1 MSTNY
6 LANIPKLKGRENY
19 DDWCFAAENVL
30 VLEGMADAIKA
41 PLAETATSVQK
52 AEDMK
57 AKAKLVLTI
66 DASLYVHIKQCTT
79 TYDLWRT
86 LKNMFDDSGYS
97 RRISLLRNLI
107 SIRLDDCDSM
117 TSYVSQLMETAQKLK
132 GTGFEINDQWIGSLM
147 LAGLPEKF
155 EPMIMAIEHSG
166 ININAD
172 AIKTKLLDM
181 SIDVK
186 TEGAFIAKKHNHK
199 FGGGFKNH
207 ASHSQYGGGGSGMNG
222 SRTNPSTVNVSDGGN
237 NSASARN
244 KMIRC
249 YKCKQ
254 IGHFKN
260 RCPHTEKVKTNAF
273 SVFLTKGFSQTDWH
287 LDSGASTHLVSNKN
301 LLTNIC
307 FQPKIKEII
316 VANKTIVPVECS
328 GDLEITTCV
337 GSQSHN
343 IIVNNVLYVPN
354 LTTNLLSVSRI
365 IANGNRVEFHKKGCS
380 IYNSQNECIGI
391 ATLENGVYK
400 LHVKTEMTFAE
411 SVNVSSSTWHRRLA
425 HINATDMQKLKNG
438 AVEGVSFSDK
448 CDISKNSCT
457 VCCEGKQTRLP
468 FPHSATKS
476 SGVLDLVHADLCGPM
491 ENLSLGKA
499 RYFLLFV
506 DDFSR
511 MCTVY
516 FLREKNETLKYFKQ
530 YKQFVENQQSKR
542 IKILRSDNGGEFC
555 SKEMENYLRQC
566 GIVHQKTN
574 SYTPEQNGL
583 CERYNRSIVEKARC
597 LLFDAQFQ
605 KNLWAE
611 AVHTAVYILNRAPAA
626 GIDNNTTPYEIWTGR
641 KPNLN
646 HLRVFGSP
654 VMVHVPKERR
664 KKWDKKAKKM
674 FLVGYSENIKG
685 YRLYDPVAR
694 DVITA
699 RDVVVMEN
707 IDDSSATTITIDES
721 RPPVEAEEE
730 HVSVSEEWD
739 TSNSQ
744 MDRTFIPNDSSNDT
758 DDSYS
763 DTLSPEDLDL
773 LPTQCDTNLPEKRV
787 RRKPDYYNVASM
799 CVEIAGEELTTSDV
813 LNSSEKEQWQCAIR
827 EELKSFSDNDTWELV
842 DRPKDKTVV
851 KAKWVFKKKL
861 NSDGEVRY
869 RARLVAKGFT
879 QKKGIDFDET
889 FSPVLRYSTFRLLL
903 ALSVQLDLKMN
914 HLDVPTAFLNG
925 FLKETVYMEVP
936 ECSEFSDCNNK
947 VLRLKRAIYGLKQS
961 ARAWYI
967 RVEDCLLKL
976 GYKKSDYEPC
986 LFIKCDKNTKVY
998 IALFVDDFFVFY
1010 NCQNT
1015 YKELINKLIEKF
1027 KIKDLGQMKQCL
1039 GMNINV
1045 QKDCITV
1052 DQKQYIETILKR
1064 FNMSECAP
1072 CDTPMEVNLKLEKD
1086 VNNNPDKKYPY
1097 QQLVGSL
1104 MYLSVLT
1111 RPDITF
1117 SVSFLS
1123 QYNNCFNESHW
1134 KHLKRLLK
1142 YLKRTKEYGLVY
1154 RKTKVNM
1161 HGFVDADWASCSLD
1175 RRSYTGFCFLMSNS
1189 VVSYESK
1196 KQKTVA
1202 LSSTEAEYM
1211 ALSDCCKEGI
1221 YLVNLLSE
1229 LVQYGNMPLCL
1240 YSDNQSSIKLACNSL
1255 FHNKR
1260 TKHIDIRHHYVRECV
1275 LENKVK
1281 IEYVSTNDMPADIL
1295 TKSLC
1300 KDKHYKFLSLMGI
1313 SKV

>member
-1 MSTNY
+1 MSSNY
-6 LANIPKLKGRENY
+6 LANVPKLKGRDNY

-41 PLAETATSVQK
+41 PLAEMATSVQK

-66 DASLYVHIKQCTT
+66 DASLYVHIKKCAT
-79 TYDLWRT
+79 TYELWRT

-107 SIRLDDCDSM
+107 SIRLEDCDSM
-117 TSYVSQLMETAQKLK
+117 TSYVSQLMETAQKLQ
-132 GTGFEINDQWIGSLM
+132 GTGFEINDQWVASLM

-166 ININAD
+166 INMSAD

-181 SIDVK
+181 SIELK
-186 TEGAFIAKKHNHK
+186 SEGAFIAKKHYQSHK
-199 FGGGFKNH
+199 
-207 ASHSQYGGGGSGMNG
+207 YGGSGRRMNG
-222 SRTNPSTVNVSDGGN
+222 NRTNPSTVNVNDGGN
-237 NSASARN
+237 SVST
-244 KMIRC
+244 KTKIIRC

-254 IGHFKN
+254 TGHFKSQ
-260 RCPHTEKVKTNAF
+260 CPQTEKKKTNAF

-316 VANKTIVPVECS
+316 VANRTIVPVECS
-328 GDLEITTCV
+328 GDLQITTCV
-337 GSQSHN
+337 GSKSHN
-343 IIVNNVLYVPN
+343 INVNNVLFVPN

-365 IANGNRVEFHKKGCS
+365 IANGNRVEFDEHGCS

-391 ATLENGVYK
+391 AKLENGVYR
-400 LHVKTEMTFAE
+400 LNVKTEQMFAA
-411 SVNVSSSTWHRRLA
+411 SVTVSSIVWHRRLA
-425 HINATDMQKLKNG
+425 HINSTDIQKLKNG
-438 AVEGVSFSDK
+438 LVEGVKFSDK

-457 VCCEGKQTRLP
+457 VCCEGKQTRFP
-468 FPHSATKS
+468 FPHSVNKS
-476 SGVLDLVHADLCGPM
+476 SEVLELIHTDLCGPM

-516 FLREKNETLKYFKQ
+516 FLREKNETFKYLRQ
-530 YKQFVENQQSKR
+530 YKDLVETQQSKR

-555 SKEMENYLRQC
+555 STEMENYLRKC

-597 LLFDAQFQ
+597 LLFDSQLQ
-605 KNLWAE
+605 KCLWAE
-611 AVHTAVYILNRAPAA
+611 AVNTAVYIINRVPAA
-626 GIDNNTTPYEIWTGR
+626 GIGNNTTPYEMWMGR
-641 KPNLN
+641 KPKLD
-646 HLRVFGSP
+646 HLRIFGSP
-654 VMVHVPKERR
+654 AMVHIPKEKR

-694 DVITA
+694 DVTVA
-699 RDVVVMEN
+699 RDVVIMEN
-707 IDDSSATTITIDES
+707 IDDRSTTTITIDES
-721 RPPVEAEEE
+721 ISHENAQEEE
-730 HVSVSEEWD
+730 TSESENQD
-739 TSNSQ
+739 ASESQ
-744 MDRTFIPNDSSNDT
+744 KDKTFIPSDFSSET

-763 DTLSPEDLDL
+763 DTLAPEDMDL
-773 LPTQCDTNLPEKRV
+773 QSTQCNINVPEKRV
-787 RRKPDYYNVASM
+787 RRKPDYYKASM
-799 CVEIAGEELTTSDV
+799 CVEMSGEQLTTSDV
-813 LNSSEKEQWQCAIR
+813 LNSPEKEKWQCAIA
-827 EELKSFSDNDTWELV
+827 EELKSFSENDTWELV

-851 KAKWVFKKKL
+851 KAKWVFKKKF

-869 RARLVAKGFT
+869 RARLVAKGFA

-903 ALSVQLDLKMN
+903 AFSVQLDLSMN

-925 FLKETVYMEVP
+925 ILKETVYMEVP
-936 ECSEFSDCNNK
+936 ECSEFNHCNNK

-986 LFIKCDKNTKVY
+986 LFIKIYKDVKVY

-1010 NCQNT
+1010 NCLNEYT
-1015 YKELINKLIEKF
+1015 LLINKLVEKF
-1027 KIKDLGQMKQCL
+1027 RIKDLGQLKQCL

-1045 QKDCITV
+1045 YKDSITV
-1052 DQKQYIETILKR
+1052 DQKQYIDIILKR
-1064 FNMSECAP
+1064 FNMSDCSS
-1072 CDTPMEVNLKLEKD
+1072 CDTPMEINLKLEKD
-1086 VNNNPDKKYPY
+1086 MNNNSNKNYPY
-1097 QQLVGSL
+1097 QQLIGSL

-1142 YLKRTKEYGLVY
+1142 YLKGTREYGLVY
-1154 RKTKVNM
+1154 KKTNCNM

-1211 ALSDCCKEGI
+1211 ALSESCKEGI
-1221 YLVNLLSE
+1221 YLMNLLNE
-1229 LVQYGNMPLCL
+1229 LVQYVSKPLHL
-1240 YSDNQSSIKLACNSL
+1240 YSDNQSSIKLASNAL

-1260 TKHIDIRHHYVRECV
+1260 TKHIDIRYHYVRECV
-1275 LENKVK
+1275 LEDKVK

-1300 KDKHYKFLSLMGI
+1300 KNKHYKFLSLMGV